1 MIEIEEDKLRRFYAC
16 LCMAYHN
23 INFIRDEIELH
34 HVDGETN
41 EVTQRLCSMWSKF
54 LEREVGELELLIGFL
69 PDTYNTKDGNKIDD
83 DFLPYRWL
91 HSDGPMEIEWHFYKE
106 ED

>member
-1 MIEIEEDKLRRFYAC
+1 MEKDKLRRFYAC

-23 INFIRDEIELH
+23 LHFLRDELELH

-41 EVTQRLCSMWSKF
+41 EITQRLCGMWSTY
-54 LEREVGELELLIGFL
+54 LGREVRELELLIGFL
-69 PDTYNTKDGNKIDD
+69 PDTYNTKENEV
-83 DFLPYRWL
+83 LPYRWL
-91 HSDGPMEIEWHFYKE
+91 HNDGPMEIEWKFYKDG